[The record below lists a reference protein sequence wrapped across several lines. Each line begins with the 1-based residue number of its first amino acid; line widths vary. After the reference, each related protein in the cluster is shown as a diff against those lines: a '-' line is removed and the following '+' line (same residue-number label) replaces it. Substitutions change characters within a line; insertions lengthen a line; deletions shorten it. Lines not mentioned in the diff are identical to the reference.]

1 MRNAMEQT
9 ANNTAI
15 FERFDKKRNRILL
28 FCLIGAFVVGLA
40 YTWSVLQMPFI
51 QQLGGDSVT
60 STVVLCYTVTVVTS
74 CMAPS
79 VFGSFTKKLGPK
91 KTVLLGTLL
100 FGLGYIISGRTTNM
114 ALFFL
119 SFGLGTGI
127 GSGFIYPTIM
137 GYMATVFPDK
147 RGSVSGAIA
156 GVYGGASIIWSPL
169 LAGWIEQSG
178 LAFALLIAGVIAL
191 VCIGAVSLMIEPV
204 PEGYGE
210 YKVKAAAPSGTSK
223 TVRKTTLPDLTRGQM
238 VKTSMFYVAIIAF
251 AFGCTS
257 GMMVISQVSSIMQKS
272 FAMTATDAAFYVSVT
287 SFMSMMGRFI
297 WGWVTD
303 HFNKYVTLSI
313 ICGLPILTM
322 GLLVVSSSLPLTVA
336 CLAVTALCY
345 GGFGSTI
352 TPITADL
359 FGSKHVTENYGVMY
373 LSFGFAGLIGPQ
385 LAVNFSSGGDYTAAY
400 LVAAVISVIALIMAL
415 IVRRKVTSSLEVSA

>member
-1 MRNAMEQT
+1 MENSEKNNAS
-9 ANNTAI
+9 I
-15 FERFDKKRNRILL
+15 FEAFDRKRMTYLIV
-28 FCLIGAFVVGLA
+28 CLIGAFVVGLA

-51 QQLGGDSVT
+51 QQMGGEAVT

-91 KTVLLGTLL
+91 KTILLGTLL

-114 ALFFL
+114 AMFFI

-147 RGSVSGAIA
+147 RGVVSGAVA

-169 LAGWIEQSG
+169 LAGWVESRG
-178 LAFALLIAGVIAL
+178 LAFAVMIAGIAAL
-191 VCIGAVSLMIEPV
+191 VCIGAVSFMIEPV
-204 PEGYGE
+204 PEGYIE
-210 YKVKAAAPSGTSK
+210 YKTRSSVSASASVKK
-223 TVRKTTLPDLTRGQM
+223 TNLPDLTRGQM

-257 GMMVISQVSSIMQKS
+257 GMMVISQVSAIMQQG
-272 FAMTATDAAFYVSVT
+272 FAMTATQAAFYVSVT

-297 WGWVTD
+297 WGAVTD

-313 ICGLPILTM
+313 ICGLPVITM
-322 GLLVVSSSLPLTVA
+322 GLLVFSSALPLTVV

-373 LSFGFAGLIGPQ
+373 LAFGFAGLVGPQ
-385 LAVNFSSGGDYTAAY
+385 LAVNLRNGADYTMAY

-415 IVRRKVTSSLEVSA
+415 IVRKKVMSSYIQ

>member
-1 MRNAMEQT
+1 MKMEQT
-9 ANNTAI
+9 ATRTAE
-15 FERFDKKRNRILL
+15 FETFDKKRMRFLL
-28 FCLIGAFVVGLA
+28 VCLIGAFVVGLA
-40 YTWSVLQMPFI
+40 YTWAVLQNPFI
-51 QQLGGDSVT
+51 QQMGGDAVT
-60 STVVLCYTVTVVTS
+60 STVVLCYTVTVVSS
-74 CMAPS
+74 CMSPS
-79 VFGSFTKKLGPK
+79 VFGAFTKKLGPK
-91 KTVLLGTLL
+91 KTILLGTLM
-100 FGLGYIISGRTTNM
+100 FGLGYIVSGRTSSM
-114 ALFFL
+114 VLFFI

-147 RGSVSGAIA
+147 RGSVSGAVA
-156 GVYGGASIIWSPL
+156 GVYGGASIVWSPL
-169 LAGWIEQSG
+169 LAGWIEKSG
-178 LAFALLIAGVIAL
+178 LAAALLIVGVIAL
-191 VCIGAVSLMIEPV
+191 VCIGAVSFLIEQP
-204 PEGYGE
+204 PEGYLE
-210 YKVKAAAPSGTSK
+210 YKSKSAAPSGAGKAVKK
-223 TVRKTTLPDLTRGQM
+223 TNLPDLTRGQM

-257 GMMVISQVSSIMQKS
+257 GMMVISQVSSIMQKG
-272 FAMTATDAAFYVSVT
+272 FAMTATQAAVYVSVT

-313 ICGLPILTM
+313 ICGLPVITM
-322 GLLVVSSSLPLTVA
+322 GLLAVSASMPLTVA

-373 LSFGFAGLIGPQ
+373 LAFGFAGLVGPQ
-385 LAVNFSSGGDYTAAY
+385 LAVNFSSGGDYTTAY
-400 LVAAVISVIALIMAL
+400 LVAAVISAIALVMAL
-415 IVRRKVTSSLEVSA
+415 LVRKKVLSSYTD